1 MARAAVLP
9 PSPAKRGTRTA
20 PRSTLTKTTASSQ
33 AKVVAEPKRRG
44 VTKTT
49 TARKNT
55 MANVDVDSDDTEDEL
70 GMMMK
75 GNEERPV
82 RPRGRPTARSA
93 TLASTAS
100 SRTKTTTTTR
110 PKKTTPAPARPE
122 TPVDNDGGDD
132 EASKAEPAKKR
143 VGRPRKN
150 TVPETSTAA
159 KTETAPKARGRPK
172 GSTTSKTTTT
182 TRKNTRAMPEPQASS
197 ENALTRHIR
206 IATTMRSNLLRGP
219 AKKKTVTFQEPS
231 DSESDE
237 LEGLTAPA
245 TGQKKAP
252 AKASG
257 KAGLG
262 ATPMR
267 KATGTTTRGRKPAV
281 AKTSVAKPLSPK
293 KDKQVAKSLSAYASS
308 DGEEDE
314 LISAKYDVK
323 SPVKLVIH
331 SPVKAGTEVTGL
343 SSPVRRINFTP
354 KKASNLI
361 DENGEPKPAT
371 PKNGS
376 SATGLSSPVR
386 KINFTPSRSYNAAP
400 DSGHLALPP
409 GKSVDFSESTF
420 MSSPAR
426 RPEASPFQFSLRDT
440 PNRGLLF
447 REDANAAAE
456 SNLGQGPPS
465 PLKMSPKKAN
475 LGASFSQSP
484 DKASLPFS
492 AKTSLIQSPPK
503 RIPSPF
509 KSSLFSSKST
519 STVVSA
525 LDGEDTAIVL
535 PIPETQQQSSLV
547 SRSGHHD
554 LAVDEDIQMVEEVA
568 RDIFGIELECHGRS
582 SSISPSPQEPSVVEE
597 PLELEPAEDAFDG
610 PEAVDSCAEN
620 IDIDEKLQEL
630 QEEIRREPEDF
641 GTICFNTMEELQ
653 KPFQNLP
660 QVQNLP
666 EEKIVD
672 QNLILDDIDDT
683 METDMEE
690 DMEEEGEE
698 AEEAAAA
705 PKVPFEEVE
714 QMVTPE
720 EEPEQQ
726 SPSHSEQTLGLD
738 ALEEAQSPTPT
749 PQILEEYLDLASH
762 AHEDTDET
770 GAEEAESEHGHPQ
783 NDEFD
788 LAQDEAAVNVS
799 STPETPR
806 SVRYAEAVESLQR
819 SAQSTTSLAHTPLAR
834 EMSIES
840 PYEQDSAKSKDWL
853 FDINADPRIPAEDS
867 FLDTTLS
874 EIPSPTGH
882 AICDTP
888 NFAGKRKSIA
898 NFDIGFTPLA
908 SKFDS
913 WETNTPS
920 QAKPARP
927 RRRGVF
933 SLVGPL
939 EKLAEHAT
947 PAQDDVSYPDLSRTP
962 LADTPALF
970 AELPLQAK
978 SDDACTPPQS
988 PHTPESAVPQ
998 QAHSMIYSPIRL
1010 DIFEDPELSD
1020 SEEMVPESK
1029 QPSPDMEA
1037 PESTEAHD
1045 EGSLSDD
1052 DDKEN
1057 CDSPVILPATPIRRG
1072 IDHLRTVHT
1081 VSKVPLKGEGE
1092 VSPLKLPRKRGHSLE
1107 SRSPTR
1113 ASPRMRK
1120 PVIFLGSETVPTFSP
1135 HKAPRAS
1142 RSPSPKRRC
1151 STPRRSLGTQPD
1163 IQVPQ
1168 SPSVVSSAGKTPRRK
1183 SIVSQQ
1189 ALQGAVVYVDVHT
1202 TEGEDASGIFV
1213 ELLQQ
1218 MGARCF
1224 RSWSWNPRSSMSPV
1238 DGVDPKESK
1247 VGITHVVY
1255 KDGGLR
1261 TLEKVKHAGGL
1272 VKCVGV
1278 GWVLDCERENK
1289 WLDETPYMVDSSI
1302 IPRGGAKR
1310 RKSMEPRAL
1319 SNVNGTLV
1327 RVPEPS
1333 TPSASGRRCGADRG
1347 AVEGFRKITPPT
1359 PLAGIPSTPVL
1370 QSDRYHVPATPG
1382 YNFDNLD
1389 AIGMSPATPYFL
1401 SNRAKLVQQ
1410 SCPPKQSNRGLF
1422 GGAEKPIF
1430 SLEQDDEAETRRQQ
1444 RARME
1449 AARRKSH
1456 FYKPSVE
1463 SPLAK

>member
-9 PSPAKRGTRTA
+9 PSPAKRGTRAA

-33 AKVVAEPKRRG
+33 AKVVTEPKRKG

-55 MANVDVDSDDTEDEL
+55 LANVNMDSDDTEDEL

-75 GNEERPV
+75 EQDEKPAQ
-82 RPRGRPTARSA
+82 PRGRPSARSA
-93 TLASTAS
+93 TKASTAS
-100 SRTKTTTTTR
+100 SSSRTTTSTR
-110 PKKTTPAPARPE
+110 GRKSTPAAAFPRLSVE
-122 TPVDNDGGDD
+122 SDEDDN
-132 EASKAEPAKKR
+132 EASKSEPVKKR
-143 VGRPRKN
+143 AGRPRKN
-150 TVPETSTAA
+150 VVAETVTAA
-159 KTETAPKARGRPK
+159 KTETAPKPRGRPK
-172 GSTTSKTTTT
+172 GSTASKTTAT
-182 TRKNTRAMPEPQASS
+182 TRKNTRTVPEPETAA

-206 IATTMRSNLLRGP
+206 IATKSTTVRSNILRGP

-231 DSESDE
+231 DSESDD
-237 LEGLTAPA
+237 LKGLAVVSGNKESHA
-245 TGQKKAP
+245 TVP
-252 AKASG
+252 S
-257 KAGLG
+257 KAGLR

-267 KATGTTTRGRKPAV
+267 KITGTVVRGRKPAAV
-281 AKTSVAKPLSPK
+281 KKSATKPLSPK

-314 LISAKYDVK
+314 LSSAKYDLK

-331 SPVKAGTEVTGL
+331 SPVKGGTEATGL

-354 KKASNLI
+354 KKVSSLV
-361 DENGEPKPAT
+361 DENGELKPAT
-371 PKNGS
+371 PKNGP

-386 KINFTPSRSYNAAP
+386 KINFTPNRSVNAVA
-400 DSGHLALPP
+400 DNGHLALPP
-409 GKSVDFSESTF
+409 GKSVDFSESVF

-426 RPEASPFQFSLRDT
+426 RPEVSPFQFSLRDT

-447 REDANAAAE
+447 REDANSAAE
-456 SNLGQGPPS
+456 ADLGQAPAS

-475 LGASFSQSP
+475 IGASFSQSP
-484 DKASLPFS
+484 NKASTPFS

-509 KSSLFSSKST
+509 KGSLFSSKS
-519 STVVSA
+519 SINEPLV
-525 LDGEDTAIVL
+525 LEDDIITVL
-535 PIPETQQQSSLV
+535 PASESKQQV
-547 SRSGHHD
+547 SPTAGFDHED
-554 LAVDEDIQMVEEVA
+554 FAVDQDIEMVEEVA
-568 RDIFGIELECHGRS
+568 RDIFGIELRFYGRS
-582 SSISPSPQEPSVVEE
+582 SSISPSPQEAPAAEE
-597 PLELEPAEDAFDG
+597 PLELEPAKDDLDES
-610 PEAVDSCAEN
+610 EAVETFAEE
-620 IDIDEKLQEL
+620 IDIDVEEKIHEL
-630 QEEIRREPEDF
+630 QEEIRGEPDDF
-641 GTICFNTMEELQ
+641 GTICFNNMEELQ
-653 KPFQNLP
+653 KPFE
-660 QVQNLP
+660 NLP
-666 EEKIVD
+666 EV
-672 QNLILDDIDDT
+672 QNVGENFILGDLDDT
-683 METDMEE
+683 METDV
-690 DMEEEGEE
+690 E
-698 AEEAAAA
+698 AEDAAESSAVLELR
-705 PKVPFEEVE
+705 PEEVARMDE
-714 QMVTPE
+714 TPDD
-720 EEPEQQ
+720 EPEQRF
-726 SPSHSEQTLGLD
+726 SPPSEPTPLLVD
-738 ALEEAQSPTPT
+738 LEEPQSPTHMPHT
-749 PQILEEYLDLASH
+749 LEECTDLARYAQEH
-762 AHEDTDET
+762 IEEND
-770 GAEEAESEHGHPQ
+770 AEETEIESDQSE
-783 NDEFD
+783 NDD
-788 LAQDEAAVNVS
+788 PSLAQDDSTVRILALLDTTQGAHEADAIES
-799 STPETPR
+799 PMRST
-806 SVRYAEAVESLQR
+806 ESIPPVAP
-819 SAQSTTSLAHTPLAR
+819 SPPTR
-834 EMSIES
+834 EMSIMS
-840 PYEQDSAKSKDWL
+840 PNEQDSAKSKDWL
-853 FDINADPRIPAEDS
+853 FDINTDPRISAEDS
-867 FLDTTLS
+867 FLDTTQT
-874 EIPSPTGH
+874 EIPSPTDH

-888 NFAGKRKSIA
+888 NYAGKRMSLV
-898 NFDIGFTPLA
+898 NVDIGFTPLA
-908 SKFDS
+908 RKFDS
-913 WETNTPS
+913 WDTTTPS
-920 QAKPARP
+920 QAKPNRT

-939 EKLAEHAT
+939 EKAAETA
-947 PAQDDVSYPDLSRTP
+947 PSVQENVSYPDLSKTA
-962 LADTPALF
+962 LADTPNLSAKS
-970 AELPLQAK
+970 PLQTV
-978 SDDACTPPQS
+978 SDVVSTLPQS
-988 PHTPESAVPQ
+988 PLTPQSAV
-998 QAHSMIYSPIRL
+998 AHEPFEIYSPIRL

-1020 SEEMVPESK
+1020 LEETVPR
-1029 QPSPDMEA
+1029 QLQIDEA
-1037 PESTEAHD
+1037 VKVTESTEAQD
-1045 EGSLSDD
+1045 DGPLSDD

-1057 CDSPVILPATPIRRG
+1057 CHSPVFLPATPIRKG

-1081 VSKVPLKGEGE
+1081 VSKVPLKSEGE

-1120 PVIFLGSETVPTFSP
+1120 PVNFYGSEVVPTFSP
-1135 HKAPRAS
+1135 HKAPRVS

-1151 STPRRSLGTQPD
+1151 STPRRSIGAHSD

-1168 SPSVVSSAGKTPRRK
+1168 SPSVTSSAGKTPRRR
-1183 SIVSQQ
+1183 SLPSQQ
-1189 ALQGAVVYVDVHT
+1189 ALRGAVVYVDVHT

-1238 DGVDPKESK
+1238 DGADPKESK

-1359 PLAGIPSTPVL
+1359 PLAGIPSTPT
-1370 QSDRYHVPATPG
+1370 QKSDRYQVPATPG

-1401 SNRAKLVQQ
+1401 SNRAKLVQK

-1422 GGAEKPIF
+1422 GGPDRPIF
-1430 SLEQDDEAETRRQQ
+1430 SLEQDDDAESRRQR

-1456 FYKPSVE
+1456 FYKPSAE
-1463 SPLAK
+1463 SPLGR

>member
-1 MARAAVLP
+1 
-9 PSPAKRGTRTA
+9 
-20 PRSTLTKTTASSQ
+20 
-33 AKVVAEPKRRG
+33 
-44 VTKTT
+44 
-49 TARKNT
+49 

-75 GNEERPV
+75 DNEEKPV

-93 TLASTAS
+93 TKASTAS
-100 SRTKTTTTTR
+100 SRTTTTTTTR
-110 PKKTTPAPARPE
+110 AKKTTPALARPQ
-122 TPVDNDGGDD
+122 TPADSDGGDD

-150 TVPETSTAA
+150 AVPETSAAA
-159 KTETAPKARGRPK
+159 KTETAAKPRGRPK

-182 TRKNTRAMPEPQASS
+182 TRKNTRTGPEPEAST
-197 ENALTRHIR
+197 ENALTRHFR
-206 IATTMRSNLLRGP
+206 IATKSTTMRSNILRGP

-237 LEGLTAPA
+237 LERLTAPA
-245 TGQKKAP
+245 AGQKKAP
-252 AKASG
+252 AKAAG

-267 KATGTTTRGRKPAV
+267 KAAGTTARGRKPA
-281 AKTSVAKPLSPK
+281 AAKPLSPK

-323 SPVKLVIH
+323 GPVKLVIH
-331 SPVKAGTEVTGL
+331 SPVKATTEVTGL

-386 KINFTPSRSYNAAP
+386 KINFTPNRSYNAVP
-400 DSGHLALPP
+400 DGGHLALPP
-409 GKSVDFSESTF
+409 GKSVDFGESAF

-447 REDANAAAE
+447 CEDANAAE
-456 SNLGQGPPS
+456 SNLSQCPPS

-475 LGASFSQSP
+475 LGASFCQLP
-484 DKASLPFS
+484 DKASAPFS

-509 KSSLFSSKST
+509 KSSLFSSKSS
-519 STVVSA
+519 STVVST
-525 LDGEDTAIVL
+525 LDGDDTAIVL
-535 PIPETQQQSSLV
+535 PIPETQQQISLASS
-547 SRSGHHD
+547 SDHQD
-554 LAVDEDIQMVEEVA
+554 LAVDEDIEMVEEVA
-568 RDIFGIELECHGRS
+568 RNIFGIELQCYGRS
-582 SSISPSPQEPSVVEE
+582 SSISPSPQEPPSVEE
-597 PLELEPAEDAFDG
+597 PLQLEPAEDAFD
-610 PEAVDSCAEN
+610 ESEVVETCAEN

-641 GTICFNTMEELQ
+641 RTICFNTMEELQ

-660 QVQNLP
+660 QDQSLP
-666 EEKIVD
+666 EEQLVE

-683 METDMEE
+683 METGMEE
-690 DMEEEGEE
+690 DMDEEEEE
-698 AEEAAAA
+698 TEESGAA
-705 PKVPFEEVE
+705 PEVPFEEVK
-714 QMVTPE
+714 QRDTPD

-726 SPSHSEQTLGLD
+726 SPSPSEPTLGLD

-749 PQILEEYLDLASH
+749 PQVLEEYLDLARQ
-762 AHEDTDET
+762 AHEDTEEI
-770 GAEEAESEHGHPQ
+770 GVEEAESEHGHPQ
-783 NDEFD
+783 NDELD
-788 LAQDEAAVNVS
+788 LAQDEPIS
-799 STPETPR
+799 SPPETPR
-806 SVRYAEAVESLQR
+806 SVHHAEVVESPQR
-819 SAQSTTSLAHTPLAR
+819 SARSIPSLAPTPLSR
-834 EMSIES
+834 EMSIAS

-898 NFDIGFTPLA
+898 NVDIGFTPLA

-939 EKLAEHAT
+939 QKPAEHAT

-970 AELPLQAK
+970 AELPLQAE
-978 SDDACTPPQS
+978 SDGARTPPQS

-998 QAHSMIYSPIRL
+998 QAHSMVYSPIRL

-1020 SEEMVPESK
+1020 SEEMVPEPK
-1029 QPSPDMEA
+1029 QPSPHMEA
-1037 PESTEAHD
+1037 PESTEAQD
-1045 EGSLSDD
+1045 DGSLSDD

-1057 CDSPVILPATPIRRG
+1057 CHSPVILPATPIRRG
-1072 IDHLRTVHT
+1072 TDHLRTVHT

-1120 PVIFLGSETVPTFSP
+1120 PVIFLGSEAVPKFSP
-1135 HKAPRAS
+1135 HKAPRSS

-1168 SPSVVSSAGKTPRRK
+1168 SPSVVSSAGKTSRRK

-1278 GWVLDCERENK
+1278 GWVLE
-1289 WLDETPYMVDSSI
+1289 
-1302 IPRGGAKR
+1302 
-1310 RKSMEPRAL
+1310 
-1319 SNVNGTLV
+1319 
-1327 RVPEPS
+1327 
-1333 TPSASGRRCGADRG
+1333 
-1347 AVEGFRKITPPT
+1347 
-1359 PLAGIPSTPVL
+1359 
-1370 QSDRYHVPATPG
+1370 
-1382 YNFDNLD
+1382 
-1389 AIGMSPATPYFL
+1389 
-1401 SNRAKLVQQ
+1401 
-1410 SCPPKQSNRGLF
+1410 
-1422 GGAEKPIF
+1422 
-1430 SLEQDDEAETRRQQ
+1430 
-1444 RARME
+1444 
-1449 AARRKSH
+1449 
-1456 FYKPSVE
+1456 
-1463 SPLAK
+1463 